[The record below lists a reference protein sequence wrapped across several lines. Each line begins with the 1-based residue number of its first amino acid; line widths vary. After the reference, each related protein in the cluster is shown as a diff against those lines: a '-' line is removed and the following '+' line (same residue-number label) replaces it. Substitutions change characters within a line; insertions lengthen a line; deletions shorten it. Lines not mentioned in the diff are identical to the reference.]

1 MNAVLDHRHSL
12 LPGRFEFLMGLYAE
26 NYHRLAKLFAPQD
39 LESGAYRSDVD
50 DGLPVHL
57 VVQERHPY
65 TLELELTYSFLDA
78 HTGQRAPSAQLRM
91 YTDAHVAEAMHCHP
105 GRHLWQVLGP
115 FPAAQTVLQHRL
127 QMNGFLLRWLEYL
140 AGQGH
145 SIGTLE
151 QIGASRSSA
160 GVASKQPSL

>member
-1 MNAVLDHRHSL
+1 MSAVLDNRHSL

-26 NYHRLAKLFAPQD
+26 NYHRLVRLFAPQQLAAGD
-39 LESGAYRSDVD
+39 YVSDVS

-65 TLELELTYSFLDA
+65 TLELELTYAFVDA
-78 HTGQRAPSAQLRM
+78 QTGHRSPSAQLRV

-115 FPAAQTVLQHRL
+115 FPPAHSVFQHRL
-127 QMNGFLLRWLEYL
+127 QMNGFLSRWLEYL

-145 SIGTLE
+145 STATLE
-151 QIGASRSSA
+151 PVPKRDERTA
-160 GVASKQPSL
+160 P

>member
-1 MNAVLDHRHSL
+1 MSAVLDNRHNL

-26 NYHRLAKLFAPQD
+26 NYHRLARLFAPAG
-39 LESGAYRSDVD
+39 LAAGSYCSDVD

-57 VVQERHPY
+57 VVQECHPY
-65 TLELELTYSFLDA
+65 TLELELTYSFVDA

-115 FPAAQTVLQHRL
+115 FPPAQTVLQHRL
-127 QMNGFLLRWLEYL
+127 QMNRFLSRWLEYL

-151 QIGASRSSA
+151 RCDPSDRPDVACKPSAS
-160 GVASKQPSL
+160 